1 LEFRGVTYLIIDEN
15 LLLGPQLLRWIDL
28 RCREIFPFSAEKPFG
43 GNVFEEQMELSAE
56 NYFASVPK
64 KKKKNQN
71 QTSSNLP
78 NQNKTKSDMQNKLN
92 AIWLETARKRLME
105 SRNRYQYFRNK
116 RCLQYI

>member
-1 LEFRGVTYLIIDEN
+1 LDGFPHEKDAFMSSLPKTTVFCTALNAVHQQSFRLEFRGVTYLIIDEN

-64 KKKKNQN
+64 KKKK
-71 QTSSNLP
+71 SKSNIL
-78 NQNKTKSDMQNKLN
+78 
-92 AIWLETARKRLME
+92 
-105 SRNRYQYFRNK
+105 
-116 RCLQYI
+116 